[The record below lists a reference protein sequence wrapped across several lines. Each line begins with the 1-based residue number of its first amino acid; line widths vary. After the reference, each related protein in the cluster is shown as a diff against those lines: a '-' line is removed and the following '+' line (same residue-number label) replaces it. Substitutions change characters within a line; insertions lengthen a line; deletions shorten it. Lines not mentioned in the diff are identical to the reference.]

1 MPAIA
6 AHYQLGQMALALLP
20 NDLASPLKD
29 EQPLFALGC
38 QGPDLLFYYQPWH
51 QNPISSYGHFLHNQ
65 KAADFIAPLLNSRTL
80 TKKQQAYLA
89 GFICHYALDKAAHPL
104 INRLK
109 PDGIGHRFIESAFD
123 YIIIEKFNLSKQRQ
137 NYLNH
142 HYCKK
147 EILAGIYP
155 TIPAKKLGQ
164 AAFSFHHITAFI
176 GHPGPVAVAEKILNM
191 KQLISSLALPQNLA
205 NNHQAYQIYPLF
217 EQSVTEAVN
226 LLGYFCRQDYQQLI
240 VNLNYNFEGKILCD

>member
-1 MPAIA
+1 MPAVA
-6 AHYQLGQMALALLP
+6 AHYQLGQMALALLA

-29 EQPLFALGC
+29 ELALFALGC

-51 QNPISSYGHFLHNQ
+51 QNPISDYGHFLHSQ
-65 KAADFIAPLLNSRTL
+65 KAADFIAPLVNSGRLN
-80 TKKQQAYLA
+80 KKQQAYLA

-137 NYLNH
+137 KYLD
-142 HYCKK
+142 YQSCKQAV
-147 EILAGIYP
+147 LAAIYP
-155 TIPAKKLGQ
+155 NIAAKKLEQ
-164 AAFSFHHITAFI
+164 AAFGFHHITAFI
-176 GHPGPVAVAEKILNM
+176 GHPRPVAMAEKILNM
-191 KQLISSLALPQNLA
+191 QQLISSLALPQNLD

-217 EQSVTEAVN
+217 EQALTEAVN
-226 LLGYFCRQDYQQLI
+226 LLNCFCKQDYQQLI
-240 VNLNYNFEGKILCD
+240 TNLNYNFEGKILCD